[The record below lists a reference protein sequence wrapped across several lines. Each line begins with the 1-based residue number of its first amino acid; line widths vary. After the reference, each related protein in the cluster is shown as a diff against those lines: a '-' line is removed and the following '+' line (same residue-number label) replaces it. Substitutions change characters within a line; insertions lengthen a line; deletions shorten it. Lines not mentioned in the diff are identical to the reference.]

1 MYFAKFLNEFI
12 KPRNLNFLQK
22 EIIYLGS
29 PDHPLQIDLDFPIN
43 SLSDDE
49 VTELL
54 EIALVFSLNQIRS
67 LNSGN

>member
-29 PDHPLQIDLDFPIN
+29 PDHLLQIDLDFPIN